1 MGVSVLRLDLRFI
14 QKSSKGTGLRRP
26 KLHPD
31 TVSVP
36 RCCVSVG
43 SHIKSLPLHYFL
55 LVSLLQTKLRAI
67 ELYFFLTPE
76 SLENLITKLSE
87 QRKFRIFAFTC

>member
-67 ELYFFLTPE
+67 ELYFFFNT
-76 SLENLITKLSE
+76 
-87 QRKFRIFAFTC
+87 RILGKPYY